1 MTTSDAETRI
11 SRFFLLSEY
20 DMTSD
25 REANK
30 HENILSEYDW
40 ATRQRTNKREF
51 LISEYEDLTRGKVT
65 VALFDC
71 YKSTLLIWIW
81 SISWFL
87 RIFKD
92 HPLSKIRKF
101 KEIDKIPSVNNIV
114 VENQNFTENY

>member
-30 HENILSEYDW
+30 HE
-40 ATRQRTNKREF
+40 KRFKANTTGLRGREPISVNV

-81 SISWFL
+81 SISGFS

-92 HPLSKIRKF
+92 PPFQKSENLRK
-101 KEIDKIPSVNNIV
+101 
-114 VENQNFTENY
+114 